1 MNTEDIM
8 KLLSH
13 SKIEVQGDF
22 VVKKEV
28 QFEVN
33 NVEPGGVAFLI
44 GDKEMAE
51 RLLANHT
58 VGQPVAKPH
67 HKESAA
73 ETTRQTVANCQ
84 MASSCQPVT
93 NCQPSATPNGTEPAA
108 AEQAVA
114 SRKTAS
120 NCQPV
125 TNCQPSATPNG
136 TEPAAA
142 EQAAANSQ
150 PSTNCQPFAT
160 TNGTE
165 PAAAEQAAASRKT
178 AASSQP
184 IAEQP
189 TVDQTSAN
197 SQWTGNDPMSHPTES
212 THSTGQGAS
221 HPTPQYRALFIRNDG
236 SSAENREVREQE
248 QKRFMKYL
256 KNYRLT
262 NHVLTCASDNPLNDV
277 VTGFVLKWINRK
289 LIHSNPTGTAIFRF
303 LTVDCGLQ
311 SEVSDRSYGNKIMT
325 RIKLRHCS
333 NKTRDNI
340 NLYFD

>member
-1 MNTEDIM
+1 MDKEDIIRM
-8 KLLSH
+8 LSNSH
-13 SKIEVQGDF
+13 VEVKGDF
-22 VVKKEV
+22 VIEKKV
-28 QFEVN
+28 QYEVN
-33 NVEPGGVAFLI
+33 QVDPGGIGILI

-51 RLLANHT
+51 RLLAKHT
-58 VGQPVAKPH
+58 VSQPTAEPH
-67 HKESAA
+67 HKES
-73 ETTRQTVANCQ
+73 
-84 MASSCQPVT
+84 
-93 NCQPSATPNGTEPAA
+93 AA

-120 NCQPV
+120 NCQPA
-125 TNCQPSATPNG
+125 TNSQPSATPNG

-142 EQAAANSQ
+142 EQAAA
-150 PSTNCQPFAT
+150 
-160 TNGTE
+160 
-165 PAAAEQAAASRKT
+165 SRKT
-178 AASSQP
+178 VASSQP

-197 SQWTGNDPMSHPTES
+197 SQWTGNDPMSHPTAS
-212 THSTGQGAS
+212 THPSGQGAS

>member
-58 VGQPVAKPH
+58 VGQPTA
-67 HKESAA
+67 S
-73 ETTRQTVANCQ
+73 RQTVTN
-84 MASSCQPVT
+84 SQPF
-93 NCQPSATPNGTEPAA
+93 ATTNGTEPAA
-108 AEQAVA
+108 AEQAVVR
-114 SRKTAS
+114 SQPAS
-120 NCQPV
+120 NCQPA
-125 TNCQPSATPNG
+125 TNSQPSATPNG

-142 EQAAANSQ
+142 EQAAA
-150 PSTNCQPFAT
+150 
-160 TNGTE
+160 
-165 PAAAEQAAASRKT
+165 SRK
-178 AASSQP
+178 P

-189 TVDQTSAN
+189 AVDQTSAN

-212 THSTGQGAS
+212 THPAGQGAS

-262 NHVLTCASDNPLNDV
+262 NHVLTCASDNPLNEV

>member
-1 MNTEDIM
+1 MDKEDIIRM
-8 KLLSH
+8 LSNSH
-13 SKIEVQGDF
+13 VEVKGDF
-22 VVKKEV
+22 VIEKKV
-28 QFEVN
+28 QYEVN
-33 NVEPGGVAFLI
+33 QVDPGGIGILI

-67 HKESAA
+67 HKESTA

-84 MASSCQPVT
+84 MASSC
-93 NCQPSATPNGTEPAA
+93 
-108 AEQAVA
+108 
-114 SRKTAS
+114 K
-120 NCQPV
+120 
-125 TNCQPSATPNG
+125 PSATPNG

-142 EQAAANSQ
+142 EQAAA
-150 PSTNCQPFAT
+150 
-160 TNGTE
+160 
-165 PAAAEQAAASRKT
+165 SRK
-178 AASSQP
+178 P

-189 TVDQTSAN
+189 AVDQTSAN

-212 THSTGQGAS
+212 THPTGQGAS

-262 NHVLTCASDNPLNDV
+262 NHVLTCASDNPLNEV

>member
-58 VGQPVAKPH
+58 VGQPTAI
-67 HKESAA
+67 
-73 ETTRQTVANCQ
+73 RQTVTNSQQVANCQ
-84 MASSCQPVT
+84 PATNSQPSATTNGTESAAVEQAAVRSQPASNCQPET

-108 AEQAVA
+108 AEQV
-114 SRKTAS
+114 
-120 NCQPV
+120 
-125 TNCQPSATPNG
+125 
-136 TEPAAA
+136 
-142 EQAAANSQ
+142 
-150 PSTNCQPFAT
+150 
-160 TNGTE
+160 
-165 PAAAEQAAASRKT
+165 AASRKT

-212 THSTGQGAS
+212 THPTGQGAS

>member
-58 VGQPVAKPH
+58 VGQPTA
-67 HKESAA
+67 S
-73 ETTRQTVANCQ
+73 RQTVTNSQQVANCQ
-84 MASSCQPVT
+84 PAT
-93 NCQPSATPNGTEPAA
+93 NSQPSATTNGTEPAA
-108 AEQAVA
+108 VEQAA
-114 SRKTAS
+114 ANS
-120 NCQPV
+120 QPA

-142 EQAAANSQ
+142 EQAAA
-150 PSTNCQPFAT
+150 
-160 TNGTE
+160 
-165 PAAAEQAAASRKT
+165 SRKT
-178 AASSQP
+178 AASRQP

-197 SQWTGNDPMSHPTES
+197 SQWTGNDPMSHPRES
-212 THSTGQGAS
+212 THPAGKDAS

-262 NHVLTCASDNPLNDV
+262 NHVLTCASDNPLNEV

>member
-58 VGQPVAKPH
+58 VGQLAAKPH
-67 HKESAA
+67 QTEAA
-73 ETTRQTVANCQ
+73 AAASRQTVTNSQQVANCQ
-84 MASSCQPVT
+84 PAT
-93 NCQPSATPNGTEPAA
+93 NSQPSATTNGTG
-108 AEQAVA
+108 
-114 SRKTAS
+114 S
-120 NCQPV
+120 
-125 TNCQPSATPNG
+125 
-136 TEPAAA
+136 AAA
-142 EQAAANSQ
+142 EQAASNCQ
-150 PSTNCQPFAT
+150 PITNCQPSVT
-160 TNGTE
+160 PNGTE

-178 AASSQP
+178 VASSQP

-212 THSTGQGAS
+212 THPTGQGAS

-262 NHVLTCASDNPLNDV
+262 NHVLTCASDNPLNEV